1 MRYRIMRLMV
11 MFDLPTE
18 TSKQRKQYRQFR
30 KKLINEGFIMIQYS
44 VYVRVCT
51 TKSAAEFLEKR
62 IKDFLPDEGI
72 IQSLVLTEKQYSD
85 MHFLRGK
92 MIEEVRN
99 SSKRTVIL

>member
-1 MRYRIMRLMV
+1 

-92 MIEEVRN
+92 IIEEVRN

>member
-1 MRYRIMRLMV
+1 MRLMV

-30 KKLINEGFIMIQYS
+30 KKLINEGVIMIQYS

-51 TKSAAEFLEKR
+51 TKSAAGFLEKR

>member
-1 MRYRIMRLMV
+1 MRLMV

>member
-92 MIEEVRN
+92 IIEEVRN

>member
-1 MRYRIMRLMV
+1 

-51 TKSAAEFLEKR
+51 TKSAAEYLEKR

-85 MHFLRGK
+85 MHFLRGR

>member
-85 MHFLRGK
+85 MHFLRGR

>member
-30 KKLINEGFIMIQYS
+30 KKLINEGVIMIQYS

>member
-1 MRYRIMRLMV
+1 